1 MRFAELKAGMAF
13 TAGTYPVSQQEI
25 IDFATRYDPQWFHVD
40 PVRAQASRWG
50 GLIASGWMTCSI
62 AMRLAVAAVLA
73 DSESIGSPGIESI
86 KWRNP
91 LRPGDE
97 VTLHVE
103 VLDARLS
110 RSGGV
115 GVLRWQWRLVTQHGL
130 EVLDLTST
138 SLFQLSAPDGQ
149 NQPSALR

>member
-1 MRFAELKAGMAF
+1 MRFAELKAGMVF
-13 TAGTYPVSQQEI
+13 TAGSYTVSQQEI

-40 PVRAQASRWG
+40 PARAQASRWG

-110 RSGGV
+110 RSGAV
-115 GVLRWQWRLVTQHGL
+115 GVLHWRWRLVTQQAL
-130 EVLDLTST
+130 EVLELTST
-138 SLFQLSAPDGQ
+138 SLFQLSALP
-149 NQPSALR
+149 